1 MYAMGKLPPLSPHFI
16 NGTKIRTRIQ
26 LALYPHFFNT
36 TVFTLF
42 KSKTLIFILKG
53 PPWKQSY
60 VNAFLV
66 SSQSQK

>member
-26 LALYPHFFNT
+26 LALYSHFFNT

-53 PPWKQSY
+53 PPWK
-60 VNAFLV
+60 
-66 SSQSQK
+66 